1 MRLQPKNLKKQKN
14 KFNFDNILSLN
25 RDLDLSN
32 KEEMDK
38 WFKLIS
44 SHTGMIYYP
53 ANENEYAKLTQKFS
67 NSCVNFWFN
76 DDSKEFH
83 FKVELDGECYIAG
96 DSYDFRDKVSFF
108 TDLFNT
114 DDYLK
119 WHSAREVIDELKKIN
134 NGIKQY
140 YIDKK
145 KQELLKDF
153 Q

>member
-1 MRLQPKNLKKQKN
+1 MIILPKIHNKPKK

-32 KEEMDK
+32 MEEIDK
-38 WFKLIS
+38 WFKLVS
-44 SHTGMIYYP
+44 SHTGMIYSP

-67 NSCVNFWFN
+67 NSCVFFWYNDIYKNFY
-76 DDSKEFH
+76 
-83 FKVELDGECYIAG
+83 FKVKI
-96 DSYDFRDKVSFF
+96 DSDIYLSSDAYEFRDKVNIF
-108 TDLFNT
+108 TNLFKT
-114 DDYLK
+114 DDYLMG
-119 WHSAREVIDELKKIN
+119 HSVREVIDELIKIN

-145 KQELLKDF
+145 KQDLLKDF

>member
-1 MRLQPKNLKKQKN
+1 MKKPPKRPKKEKD
-14 KFNFDNILSLN
+14 FNFDNILSLN
-25 RDLDLSN
+25 SDLDLSN

-38 WFKLIS
+38 WFKLVS
-44 SHTGMIYYP
+44 SHTGMTYSP
-53 ANENEYAKLTQKFS
+53 ADENEYAKLTQKFS

-76 DDSKEFH
+76 DYSKEFH
-83 FKVELDGECYIAG
+83 FKVVLDDECFIAG
-96 DSYDFRDKVSFF
+96 DAYEFRYKVSFF

-114 DDYLK
+114 DDYIM
-119 WHSAREVIDELKKIN
+119 WHSARELIDELKKIN